1 MEAWSFSP
9 RTWRDPMQ
17 RPALPA
23 VGALYPSVDT
33 LQKIASA
40 VALAGLLTCVLWLLS
55 GAILFL

>member
-1 MEAWSFSP
+1 
-9 RTWRDPMQ
+9 MQ